1 MTGSL
6 SNNLLPVNK
15 FVTRCCLID
24 VACPVW
30 PAILR
35 SVLTAETSHCR
46 NRFSLATINVTCARH
61 SGIASRTTVA
71 VTCDVVDCVDRTVQ
85 LVRLNIVLL
94 LVVNRVLHVTQSQLQ
109 SQLVISALF

>member
-1 MTGSL
+1 M
-6 SNNLLPVNK
+6 
-15 FVTRCCLID
+15 ID

-35 SVLTAETSHCR
+35 LVLTAETSHCR

-71 VTCDVVDCVDRTVQ
+71 VTCDVVDCVDRTVE
-85 LVRLNIVLL
+85 LVRLVLL
-94 LVVNRVLHVTQSQLQ
+94 LVVSCVLHGVL
-109 SQLVISALF
+109 SQLVISALSLSSLWGQ